1 MPFDPTQIFEEYYD
15 DIKKVIQSVSR
26 KKTNQPQE
34 IEECVSYTFE
44 QLVNNDYAILRNF
57 KEDGR
62 ANIQTFLYTVINRLL
77 IDKFRKD
84 GTLDAV
90 GGTKSHFRASTHAKR
105 LGIYAERLER
115 LLLQK
120 KHSVEEAYQVLKNDA
135 KFSWTYDHT
144 LKISNELWRPDKFVT
159 EAHEDIDEIPSSK
172 SESNSSENPEKALE
186 NKNLESKAS
195 IIENSLEKALQGLS
209 HEDSLMLKLRFTSQK
224 SVSEISRIL
233 GQSRKVVE
241 RKIRGLLNRLKDILL
256 SNGMNY
262 DEVSEMI
269 KTRYG

>member
-1 MPFDPTQIFEEYYD
+1 MPFDPTQIFEEHYD

-57 KEDGR
+57 KDDGR
-62 ANIQTFLYTVINRLL
+62 AKIQTFLYTVINRLL

-90 GGTKSHFRASTHAKR
+90 GGAKSHFRASTHAKR
-105 LGIYAERLER
+105 LGIYAESLER

-120 KHSVEEAYQVLKNDA
+120 KHSGEEAYQVLKNDPE
-135 KFSWTYDHT
+135 FSWTYDHT
-144 LKISNELWRPDKFVT
+144 LKISNELWRPDKFV
-159 EAHEDIDEIPSSK
+159 IDEIASSK
-172 SESNSSENPEKALE
+172 SESNSNENPEIALE
-186 NKNLESKAS
+186 NKNLESKGA

-224 SVSEISRIL
+224 SVSDISRLL

-241 RKIRGLLNRLKDILL
+241 RKIRVLLDRLKDILL

-262 DEVSEMI
+262 DEVSEII